1 MTLLAKYNLKSL
13 LRRKAATVSTALSF
27 GLAVAVFVVLMG
39 LAKGVL
45 DVHHRAGN
53 ECNIVVLQKG
63 ASDAHFSS
71 LSSEDLH
78 KIRYREFVAGTVDG
92 RESVSPELEL
102 VSWVT
107 LPQVAGKRHTNL
119 RGVTAPAVDLHGI
132 QLEQGRLFRG
142 SSEAIL
148 GKTAAKRFGLR
159 PGDKFT
165 AEDQTYTVTGIFSCL
180 GSVIESE
187 VWCDLDG
194 LMAVS
199 GRMATTGKHSSMVIR
214 LRDGYDP
221 RRVCDELSADKSL
234 FVDAKPEKEY
244 YRGMGNIFGQLEQL
258 GLATSLIACIGA
270 MFSGMNTMYNS
281 VARRTREI
289 GVLRAIGFSRNIIIS
304 MFISESLAMGLIGG
318 AIGLIAGLG
327 MVSAANQ
334 FGVSLLSVAFSL
346 HVPSSVLVEGMLLS
360 TLAGLLGGFLPARK
374 AARLE
379 IVKAV
384 RYI

>member
-27 GLAVAVFVVLMG
+27 ALAVAVFVVLMG

-53 ECNIVVLQKG
+53 ERNIVVLQKG

-78 KIRYREFVAGTVDG
+78 KIRYREFVARTVNG

-148 GKTAAKRFGLR
+148 GQTAAKRFGLR

-165 AEDQTYTVTGIFSCL
+165 AEDQTYTVTGIFSCS

-214 LRDGYDP
+214 VGDGYDLRTSLRRAVRRQEP
-221 RRVCDELSADKSL
+221 VRRRQAGEGVLPSDGKHLRATRTTRIGHEPDRLHRRHVLGHEYDVQLRGTPHPRDRRVAGHRILKKC
-234 FVDAKPEKEY
+234 
-244 YRGMGNIFGQLEQL
+244 
-258 GLATSLIACIGA
+258 TSH
-270 MFSGMNTMYNS
+270 
-281 VARRTREI
+281 
-289 GVLRAIGFSRNIIIS
+289 
-304 MFISESLAMGLIGG
+304 
-318 AIGLIAGLG
+318 
-327 MVSAANQ
+327 
-334 FGVSLLSVAFSL
+334 
-346 HVPSSVLVEGMLLS
+346 HVC
-360 TLAGLLGGFLPARK
+360 R
-374 AARLE
+374 
-379 IVKAV
+379 
-384 RYI
+384 

>member
-1 MTLLAKYNLKSL
+1 MRLLAKYNLKSL
-13 LRRKAATVSTALSF
+13 LRRKAATASTALSF
-27 GLAVAVFVVLMG
+27 ALAVAVFVVLMS

-45 DVHHRAGN
+45 DVHHRAGK
-53 ECNIVVLQKG
+53 ERNIVVLQKG

-78 KIRYREFVAGTVDG
+78 KIRYREFVARTAGG

-107 LPQVAGKRHTNL
+107 LPQAAAKHHTNV
-119 RGVTAPAVDLHGI
+119 RGVTDSALDLHGI
-132 QLEQGRLFRG
+132 QLEEGKLFRG
-142 SSEAIL
+142 ASEAIL
-148 GKTAAKRFGLR
+148 GESAAKRFGLWL
-159 PGDKFT
+159 GEKFT
-165 AEDQTYTVTGIFSCL
+165 AEDQTYTVTGIFSCS

-199 GRMATTGKHSSMVIR
+199 GRMATTGKYSSMVIR
-214 LRDGYDP
+214 VRDGYDP
-221 RRVCDELSADKSL
+221 HRVCNDLSADKSV
-234 FVDAKPEKEY
+234 FVDAKLEKEY

-281 VARRTREI
+281 VARRTHEI
-289 GVLRAIGFSRNIIIS
+289 GVLRAIGFSSNVLLI
-304 MFISESLAMGLIGG
+304 MFIAESSALGLVGG
-318 AIGLIAGLG
+318 AIGLVAGQG
-327 MVSAANQ
+327 MVSVANQ
-334 FGVSLLSVAFSL
+334 FGVCLLSVAFSL
-346 HVPSSVLVEGMLLS
+346 DLPSSVLVEGMLLS
-360 TLAGLLGGFLPARK
+360 VLAGLLGGLLPARR

>member
-13 LRRKAATVSTALSF
+13 LRRKAATPSSALSF
-27 GLAVAVFVVLMG
+27 ALAVAVFVVLMG
-39 LAKGVL
+39 LANGVL
-45 DVHHRAGN
+45 NVHHRAGDDR
-53 ECNIVVLQKG
+53 NIVVLQRG

-71 LSSEDLH
+71 LSTEDLH
-78 KIRYREFVAGTVDG
+78 KIRYQDFVAKTAGG
-92 RESVSPELEL
+92 REAVSPELEL

-107 LPQVAGKRHTNL
+107 WPRAAGKHHTNV
-119 RGVTAPAVDLHGI
+119 RGVTASAPDLHGI
-132 QLEQGRLFRG
+132 RWEQGRLFRG
-142 SSEAIL
+142 STEAIL
-148 GKTAAKRFGLR
+148 GETAARRFGLR
-159 PGDKFT
+159 VGDELT
-165 AEDQTYTVTGIFSCL
+165 AEGQRFTVTGIFSCS

-187 VWCDLDG
+187 AWCDLDG

-214 LRDGYDP
+214 VGDGYDP
-221 RRVCDELSADKSL
+221 RRVCDELSADKSV

-289 GVLRAIGFSRNIIIS
+289 GVLRAIGFSRNALLI
-304 MFISESLAMGLIGG
+304 MFVAESLAIGLVGG
-318 AIGLIAGLG
+318 AIGLVAGHG

-346 HVPSSVLVEGMLLS
+346 DVPSRVLVEGMLLS
-360 TLAGLLGGFLPARK
+360 ALAGLLGGFLPARR